1 MDEHYD
7 PDTRSTTEEVLVNFD
22 EDNCLPAAD
31 EVRRLVEGS
40 PLGTAGARAV
50 RNRIPREHAESVVAQ
65 WRTRRAAEHQIDSN
79 EDDQA
84 DLPAAAADRDVS
96 APATSTTNVVRV
108 EKLSES
114 QLQALEHSF
123 FGRPLGEILD
133 FEDESRDRRRQ
144 EILTDVAARIE
155 EVTGVAAN
163 QVVREAAFVTDLG
176 FDSITAIE
184 LGMEIEGMY
193 GIRIDA
199 DDLVEL
205 QTVGDVVDFIEEKAW
220 RQGHLCALN
229 GGAPA
234 PPSPPLTADKLV
246 GYLRGFGTSRIVEID
261 EAESFDLK
269 VGNDRWIMR
278 IRVGLVVET
287 PEKTIPEKSH
297 NKRLAKERL
306 KLRHFEA
313 MAKDMFDR
321 REYETRVVQEIMED
335 LTSFPPEMTR
345 KACAVLVEQADQR
358 DEWYWEVEQVARQP
372 GTINCR
378 TAGNAAPRPTSTL
391 GAPPPLAHGKYQ
403 DR

>member
-1 MDEHYD
+1 MDKHYD
-7 PDTRSTTEEVLVNFD
+7 PDTRSTAEEVLVNFD

-50 RNRIPREHAESVVAQ
+50 RSRIPREQAESVVAQ

-79 EDDQA
+79 EDDQTGI
-84 DLPAAAADRDVS
+84 PEAAADLGIT
-96 APATSTTNVVRV
+96 APAAGPTNVVRV

-123 FGRPLGEILD
+123 FGRSLGEILD

-155 EVTGVAAN
+155 EVTGVSTA

-229 GGAPA
+229 SDAA
-234 PPSPPLTADKLV
+234 SPPSLPITADKLV
-246 GYLRGFGTSRIVEID
+246 GFLRGFGTSRIVEID
-261 EAESFDLK
+261 EADSFDLK

-278 IRVGLVVET
+278 IRVGLAVET
-287 PEKTIPEKSH
+287 PEKTTPEKSH
-297 NKRLAKERL
+297 CKRLAMERL
-306 KLRHFEA
+306 RLRRFEA
-313 MAKDMFDR
+313 MARDMFDR
-321 REYETRVVQEIMED
+321 REYETRVVQVIMED

-358 DEWYWEVEQVARQP
+358 DEWYWEVEQVSRQAGSINSRAAGIVAP
-372 GTINCR
+372 G
-378 TAGNAAPRPTSTL
+378 PTSVL
-391 GAPPPLAHGKYQ
+391 GAPPLAHGKCQ

>member
-7 PDTRSTTEEVLVNFD
+7 PDARSTTEEVLVNFD

-50 RNRIPREHAESVVAQ
+50 RNRIPREEAESVVAQ
-65 WRTRRAAEHQIDSN
+65 WRTRRAAERQIDSN

-84 DLPAAAADRDVS
+84 DVPAAVADRDVS
-96 APATSTTNVVRV
+96 APAASITNVVRV

-155 EVTGVAAN
+155 EVTGVVAAK
-163 QVVREAAFVTDLG
+163 VVREAAFVTDLG

-193 GIRIDA
+193 GIRVDA

-205 QTVGDVVDFIEEKAW
+205 QTVGDLVDFIEEKAW
-220 RQGHLCALN
+220 RQGHGVA
-229 GGAPA
+229 A

-297 NKRLAKERL
+297 SKRLAKERL

-345 KACAVLVEQADQR
+345 KACAVLIEQADKR
-358 DEWYWEVEQVARQP
+358 DEWYWEVEQVAQQA
-372 GTINCR
+372 GSINR
-378 TAGNAAPRPTSTL
+378 WAAGRLASRSTSTL